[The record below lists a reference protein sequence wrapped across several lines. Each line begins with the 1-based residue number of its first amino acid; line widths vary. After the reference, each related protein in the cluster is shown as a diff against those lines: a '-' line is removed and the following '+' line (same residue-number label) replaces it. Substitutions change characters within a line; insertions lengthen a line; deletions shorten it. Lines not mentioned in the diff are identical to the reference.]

1 LFFVTLSPVT
11 AWIFFTRE
19 IEPPDGHPRRKI
31 VITQP
36 IDAFPMGLYG
46 IYGSHSPE
54 SCPLNNV
61 EIRRLVI
68 IKAEQLDKVL
78 TKNNVN
84 MLQQYHSGLEH
95 TFVWIVDAQDA
106 HSVQNVMIES
116 GWIKFNALKI
126 VPLTEYKNVIE
137 GCKNLGIA

>member
-1 LFFVTLSPVT
+1 LHEVVNPFVRIWNALFFLCL
-11 AWIFFTRE
+11 E
-19 IEPPDGHPRRKI
+19 NGHPRMKI
-31 VITQP
+31 VITQR

-61 EIRRLVI
+61 EIRSLVI
-68 IKAEQLDKVL
+68 KMAEQLDKVL
-78 TKNNVN
+78 SKNNVK

-106 HSVQNVMIES
+106 HSIEKFMIES

-137 GCKNLGIA
+137 GCKHLGIA

>member
-1 LFFVTLSPVT
+1 MLPECLKPLG
-11 AWIFFTRE
+11 
-19 IEPPDGHPRRKI
+19 GHPRRKI

-54 SCPLNNV
+54 SCPVNEV

-68 IKAEQLDKVL
+68 KMAGQLEKVL
-78 TKNNVN
+78 AKNNVR

-95 TFVWIVDAQDA
+95 TFLWIVDAQDA
-106 HSVQNVMIES
+106 HSVQTLMVDS
-116 GWIKFNALKI
+116 GWIKFNALRI
-126 VPLTEYKNVIE
+126 VPLTAYQNLIE
-137 GCKNLGIA
+137 TCKNLGSA

>member
-1 LFFVTLSPVT
+1 
-11 AWIFFTRE
+11 
-19 IEPPDGHPRRKI
+19 
-31 VITQP
+31 
-36 IDAFPMGLYG
+36 M
-46 IYGSHSPE
+46 
-54 SCPLNNV
+54 
-61 EIRRLVI
+61 
-68 IKAEQLDKVL
+68 AEQLDKVL

-106 HSVQNVMIES
+106 HSVQNLMIDS

>member
-1 LFFVTLSPVT
+1 
-11 AWIFFTRE
+11 
-19 IEPPDGHPRRKI
+19 
-31 VITQP
+31 
-36 IDAFPMGLYG
+36 MGLYG

-106 HSVQNVMIES
+106 HSVQNLMIES

>member
-1 LFFVTLSPVT
+1 
-11 AWIFFTRE
+11 
-19 IEPPDGHPRRKI
+19 
-31 VITQP
+31 
-36 IDAFPMGLYG
+36 MGLYG

-116 GWIKFNALKI
+116 GWIKFNALKL

>member
-1 LFFVTLSPVT
+1 
-11 AWIFFTRE
+11 
-19 IEPPDGHPRRKI
+19 
-31 VITQP
+31 
-36 IDAFPMGLYG
+36 MGLYG

-95 TFVWIVDAQDA
+95 TFVWIVEAQDA
-106 HSVQNVMIES
+106 HSVQNLMIES

>member
-1 LFFVTLSPVT
+1 
-11 AWIFFTRE
+11 
-19 IEPPDGHPRRKI
+19 
-31 VITQP
+31 
-36 IDAFPMGLYG
+36 MGLYG

-68 IKAEQLDKVL
+68 IMAEQLDKVL

-106 HSVQNVMIES
+106 HSVQNFMIES

-137 GCKNLGIA
+137 GCKNLRIS

>member
-1 LFFVTLSPVT
+1 
-11 AWIFFTRE
+11 
-19 IEPPDGHPRRKI
+19 
-31 VITQP
+31 
-36 IDAFPMGLYG
+36 MGLYG

-106 HSVQNVMIES
+106 HSVQNLMMIES